1 MKASDI
7 RPGQFAITRV
17 SGTRK
22 RVTILGYSEDKVNV
36 VVRVQDTRNLVY
48 RTPRQLSVATADLGH
63 NRALRVVSSAP
74 GQTIDAGDVVITTT
88 LHRLG

>member
-1 MKASDI
+1 MRALDVK
-7 RPGQFAITRV
+7 PGSFAITRV
-17 SGTRK
+17 SGAPK
-22 RVTILGYSEDKVNV
+22 RVTILGWSEDKVNV

-48 RTPRQLSVATADLGH
+48 RTPRQLTAVPAPVLSVT
-63 NRALRVVSSAP
+63 SSAP

>member
-1 MKASDI
+1 MTALDI
-7 RPGQFAITRV
+7 KPGAYAVTRV

-22 RVTILGYSEDKVNV
+22 RVTILGWSNDHVSV
-36 VVRVQDTRNLVY
+36 VVRVQDTRNLIY
-48 RTPRQLSVATADLGH
+48 RTPRQLTAVVAPVLSIQ
-63 NRALRVVSSAP
+63 SSAP

>member
-1 MKASDI
+1 MIAMKASDI
-7 RPGQFAITRV
+7 RPGSFAITRV

-22 RVTILGYSEDKVNV
+22 RVTILGWSNDRVSV
-36 VVRVQDTRNLVY
+36 VVRVQDTRNLIY
-48 RTPRQLSVATADLGH
+48 RTPRQLTVVPVA
-63 NRALRVVSSAP
+63 ALAVTSSAP

>member
-1 MKASDI
+1 MKSSAI
-7 RPGQFAITRV
+7 QPGSFAIARV

-22 RVTILGYSEDKVNV
+22 RVTILGWSEDKVNV

-48 RTPRQLSVATADLGH
+48 RTPRQLTAVPAPVL
-63 NRALRVVSSAP
+63 AVTSSAP